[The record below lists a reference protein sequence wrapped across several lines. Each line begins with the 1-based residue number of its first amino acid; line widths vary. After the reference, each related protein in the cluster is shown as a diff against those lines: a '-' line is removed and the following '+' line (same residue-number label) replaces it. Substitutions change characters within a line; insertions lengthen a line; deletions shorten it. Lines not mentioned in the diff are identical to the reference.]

1 MALRPVEVGARGG
14 PDITPLLRGMYA
26 LLAAALIAALC
37 CLPSHVTAGWVI
49 LGTAAVA
56 ATVTG
61 ALIHPAE
68 YRAPLW
74 LGAGA
79 MVFMLAAQLCALAG
93 VRPQPPSGITL
104 IDLFVPLSAVCA
116 CGYLFVTI
124 SRRVRGWDAGFLFD
138 VVIIV
143 GGMAATIWLYLIVP
157 SLSNVRMPLVTRLTP
172 GLYPTL
178 CAVLVTLGAMLLIG
192 VGRRRRGVV
201 LATIGVCGFV
211 YSNMFLLLSRDND
224 PEAGAF
230 WRNAAWAGLGWMLFQ
245 ACWSAAPLHVP
256 GPRCPSTIG
265 RWPRR
270 PMNVRRLILLLAV
283 VVVNPI
289 ILNIQISGGR
299 VAPLSHFP
307 VVGGVVFIAVIARL
321 SFVGAEYMASVRRLN
336 TLIEAHRQLSGAQSA
351 TELAQVTAEV
361 AGKLLDGRGE
371 ASVALMTSGR
381 LSCATWNEPYP
392 LTRFEPAQWRS
403 MIAEWRPGDGNTER
417 PPPQALAR
425 FDEDPGDR
433 ERFLTPQ
440 DVPYLDKVGS
450 ATALAC
456 PIDTARSR
464 DRGRPLGMIVVAG
477 SVGRVIGAADPL
489 VLLAAQAGE
498 NLERIGVTMRMARS
512 HLRAMTASISDAIL
526 VVDEEGLVRYAN
538 IAAEALFGG
547 KARRGRE
554 LSELVGFDYA
564 QVVAASMNDAPLQ
577 WALPGGDQIVDVAV
591 DDRRADPT
599 VEGLVLTLRDVTK
612 LHSLEK
618 ELRRR
623 ATHDQD
629 TGLENRLAFTAR
641 IGQVRSSEGIEHA
654 VLAAAIDDLAEIAE
668 ESGSETA
675 HRVVDEF
682 ARRLVGVFGIERP
695 EVARID
701 DSTIALLISG
711 NPDLASTEDLMARVR
726 TAGSRPLTIADRAI
740 TISVSAGLAACPPR
754 HRPSEESLE
763 DALLAMSTARRNNP
777 RGMAVFSPDLRETS
791 REQAEMRA
799 GLNEALLEGSFFLQY
814 QPVVDFSTRSPL
826 GAEALI
832 RWRKPDGGRV
842 RPDVFVPFAE
852 QTGQIVPIGGWVLRK
867 AIEDYR
873 HWPQITRA
881 AGEPRHLRVNVNVSP
896 VQLREPD
903 FLDQVRALLSET
915 GLPPASLVLEV
926 TESGIVEQVET
937 LVQVRE
943 LGIGVAMDDF
953 GTGYS
958 SLSSLR
964 RLPISTVKIDKA
976 FVDGIATDSVQY
988 ALVEGIVRL
997 AGELGLTTVA
1007 EGVETEEQ
1015 HERLRAAGCE
1025 CGQGYLYSRPLSAD
1039 EFESWLLESG

>member
-1 MALRPVEVGARGG
+1 MALRPVEVGARDGL
-14 PDITPLLRGMYA
+14 DITALLRGMRA
-26 LLAAALIAALC
+26 LLAAALIAALLL
-37 CLPSHVTAGWVI
+37 LPGQATAGWVV
-49 LGTAAVA
+49 LGTAALA
-56 ATVTG
+56 ATVVG
-61 ALIHPAE
+61 ALIHPSDC
-68 YRAPLW
+68 RAPLW
-74 LGAGA
+74 FGAGA
-79 MVFMLAAQLCALAG
+79 MAFMLGAQLCVAAG
-93 VRPQPPSGITL
+93 VRPAPPSGVTL
-104 IDLFVPLSAVCA
+104 IDLFVPLSSICA
-116 CGYLFVTI
+116 CGSLFVTV
-124 SRRVRGWDAGFLFD
+124 SRRVRGWDQGFLFD

-143 GGMAATIWLYLIVP
+143 GGAVATVWLYLIAP
-157 SLSNVRMPLVTRLTP
+157 YLTRRPMPLAARLTP
-172 GLYPTL
+172 GVYPAL
-178 CAVLVTLGAMLLIG
+178 CAVLLTLAAMLVVG

-201 LATIGVCGFV
+201 LAAIGVCGLV
-211 YSNMFLLLSRDND
+211 YSNLFLMISRIDH
-224 PEAGAF
+224 PEGGAF
-230 WRNAAWAGLGWMLFQ
+230 WRNLALAGAGWMVFQ
-245 ACWSAAPLHVP
+245 ACWAVAPLHVP

-270 PMNVRRLILLLAV
+270 PMSLRRLILLLV
-283 VVVNPI
+283 VVLANPI

-299 VAPLSHFP
+299 VAPLGHFP
-307 VVGGVVFIAVIARL
+307 VIGGLVFIAVIARL
-321 SFVGAEYMASVRRLN
+321 SFVGAEYMASVRRLG
-336 TLIEAHRQLSGAQSA
+336 TLLDAHRQLSGAQSA

-371 ASVALMTSGR
+371 ASVALMTGGR
-381 LSCATWNEPYP
+381 LSCASWHEPYP

-403 MIAEWRPGDGNTER
+403 MIAEWRSLDPSQEQLPSRSPAR
-417 PPPQALAR
+417 P
-425 FDEDPGDR
+425 DEHPGDR
-433 ERFLTPQ
+433 ERFLAPQ
-440 DVPYLDKVGS
+440 AVPYRDNIGS

-456 PIDTARSR
+456 SIDTARSR

-477 SVGRVIGAADPL
+477 PVGRVVGAADTL

-526 VVDEEGLVRYAN
+526 VVDEDGLVRYSN
-538 IAAEALFGG
+538 LAAEALFGG
-547 KARRGRE
+547 KARRGQK
-554 LSELVGFDYA
+554 LSDLVGFDYP
-564 QVVAASMNDAPLQ
+564 QVVAASTNEENLQ

-623 ATHDQD
+623 ATHDPE

-641 IGQVRSSEGIEHA
+641 LAQVRASDGVAHA
-654 VLAAAIDDLAEIAE
+654 VLAVAIDDLPEIAE
-668 ESGSETA
+668 ESGPAAA

-682 ARRLVGVFGIERP
+682 ARRLVGVFGLERP

-701 DSTIALLISG
+701 DSTLALLLSG
-711 NPDLASTEDLMARVR
+711 TPDLASAEELLARVR
-726 TAGSRPLTIADRAI
+726 TAGARPLTIADRAI
-740 TISVSAGLAACPPR
+740 TISVSAGLAAGP
-754 HRPSEESLE
+754 HDRPSEEALE
-763 DALLAMSTARRNNP
+763 DALLAMSAARRNSP
-777 RGMAVFSPDLRETS
+777 RGTAVFSLDLRETS

-799 GLNEALLEGSFFLQY
+799 GLNEALLESGFFLKY

-832 RWRKPDGGRV
+832 RWEKPDGTRV
-842 RPDVFVPFAE
+842 RPDVFIPFAE
-852 QTGQIVPIGGWVLRK
+852 QTGQIVPIGGWVLRR
-867 AIEDYR
+867 AVEDYR

-903 FLDQVRALLSET
+903 FLDQVRALLGET

-937 LVQVRE
+937 LVQARE

-976 FVDGIATDSVQY
+976 FVDGIATDPVQY

-1015 HERLRAAGCE
+1015 HERLRAAGCQ
-1025 CGQGYLYSRPLSAD
+1025 CGQGYLYSRPLAAA
-1039 EFESWLLESG
+1039 EFESWLLASG